1 MKSAMP
7 DWSSYVRANLRLSAV
22 RPEREA
28 EIVEDL
34 ARQLDDAYREAL
46 SGGATEAEARAR
58 AEQHITD
65 WDALSRELSA
75 TPREK
80 LTRVENWQQSAEDRT
95 VAKRGGFTMFT
106 DLRQDVLYGLRTL
119 RKSPGVTAIAVLSL
133 ALGIGANTAIFSVI
147 NALLLRNLPVRD
159 PQQLVVL
166 SDPEASGMDS
176 GIDNGDRMFFSYH
189 EFEGFRDNTNVF
201 SGVFAF
207 SSAFF
212 LPPVRISE
220 TDEGTRE
227 FVNLASG
234 AYFSTLGVEPL
245 MGHTFGPEAD
255 QGRMADPVAVLSYD
269 FWLRRM
275 QKDPAVIGR
284 KIHINKT
291 VFEVIGV
298 MRPDFTG
305 IVVGDAPDIWTPIT
319 MMQAVRPGPDDLTQQ
334 PGTARR
340 VMFLHVVGR
349 LKPGVNLAQANTAVN
364 IAYRQGIELEAASIA
379 NPDRRHDL
387 LDSRVVTRDAR
398 HGLSSLRG
406 DYAQPLGILMGLVG
420 LLLLLACAN
429 VANLLLA
436 KTTGRQRE
444 LSVRVALG
452 AGRGR
457 LVRQLLTESVMLAT
471 TGAVLGILFAQWAD
485 HVLLRMVS
493 EGPDPVP
500 LDVHPD
506 AMVLLFAVGV
516 TLATSVL
523 FGLLPALRATR
534 VDLNQVLRGASR
546 SISGGGRGSGRLPM
560 GKVLVGAQVAIS
572 LLLLVTAGL
581 FVRSLQKLTSVPLG
595 YEPEHLIMFGIDPTA
610 SGYKQT
616 MVRPLYEQLLS
627 KINLI
632 PGVRAATLSEN
643 GFFYGGDS
651 GDEVSFPGYS
661 VKPGLDMGVR
671 FDLVG
676 PRYFSTTGIPVLA
689 GRDVEER
696 DSNGLAPVWLN
707 QTMAR
712 YYFGDEN
719 PIGRHMVV
727 HYSFGDADYDIQGI
741 VADAKSNSIR
751 SAPGR
756 RCYLPFF
763 GAFGKA
769 SDAIFEVRY
778 TSDASAITSEIRR
791 LMHEADGSLDAPVFR
806 TVHELIDR
814 RLTGDKMTAKL
825 SSFFGSIA
833 LVLACIGLY
842 GVLSYN
848 VTQRTGEIGVRMAL
862 GAQRGNVLGL
872 ILREALIVTLL
883 GATVGLAAALAATRV
898 MASMLYGVTPRDP
911 ATMVV
916 AASVLLGVA
925 ALAAAIPAWRA
936 SRTDPITALR
946 YE

>member
-1 MKSAMP
+1 MS
-7 DWSSYVRANLRLSAV
+7 DWTKYVRANLRLSAV

-46 SGGATEAEARAR
+46 GGGAMEDEARAK
-58 AEQHITD
+58 AEQHIAD
-65 WDALSRELSA
+65 WNALSRELSA

-80 LTRVENWQQSAEDRT
+80 LTRVENWQQRAEDRT
-95 VAKRGGFTMFT
+95 IQRRGGFTMFT

-166 SDPEASGMDS
+166 SDPETSGMS
-176 GIDNGDRMFFSYH
+176 TGIDNGDRSTFSYH
-189 EFEGFRDNTNVF
+189 EFEGLRDNTTSVF
-201 SGVFAF
+201 TNVFAF
-207 SSAFF
+207 SSAMFS
-212 LPPVRISE
+212 PPVRINE
-220 TDEGTRE
+220 TDEGNRAD
-227 FVNLASG
+227 VSLASG
-234 AYFSTLGVEPL
+234 TYFSALGVEPL
-245 MGHTFGPEAD
+245 MGHAFGAEAD
-255 QGRMADPVAVLSYD
+255 QGRMADPVAVLSYE
-269 FWLRRM
+269 FWQRRM
-275 QKDPAVIGR
+275 QSDPAVIGK
-284 KIHINKT
+284 KIHLYNT
-291 VFEVIGV
+291 VFDVIGV
-298 MRPDFTG
+298 MRPNFTG
-305 IVVGDAPDIWTPIT
+305 IVVGDAPDMWIPIT
-319 MMQAVRPGPDDLTQQ
+319 MLQAVRPGPDVLTQQ

-340 VMFLHVVGR
+340 VMFLHVLGR

-364 IAYRQGIELEAASIA
+364 IAYRQGLELEAGSIA
-379 NPDRRHDL
+379 DPARRHDL
-387 LDSRVVTRDAR
+387 LNSRVVTRDAR

-406 DYAQPLGILMGLVG
+406 SYAQPLGILMGLVG

-429 VANLLLA
+429 VANLLLSKNA
-436 KTTGRQRE
+436 GRQRE
-444 LSVRVALG
+444 ISVRVALG

-457 LVRQLLTESVMLAT
+457 LVRQLLTESVMLAAA
-471 TGAVLGILFAQWAD
+471 GAALGMLLAQWAD
-485 HVLLRMVS
+485 RVLLRMVS
-493 EGPDPVP
+493 ESADPVP

-506 AMVLLFAVGV
+506 AIVLLFAAGTALV
-516 TLATSVL
+516 TSVL

-546 SISGGGRGSGRLPM
+546 SISGGGRGSSRLPM
-560 GKVLVGAQVAIS
+560 GKMLVGVQVAIS

-581 FVRSLQKLTSVPLG
+581 FIRNLQKLTSVSLG
-595 YEPEHLIMFGIDPTA
+595 YEPEHFVMFNVDPTTA
-610 SGYKQT
+610 GYKQT
-616 MVRPLYEQLLS
+616 TTRPLFEQLLA
-627 KINLI
+627 KISSI
-632 PGVRAATLSEN
+632 PGVRGATLSEN
-643 GFFYGGDS
+643 GFFYGSDS
-651 GDEVSFPGYS
+651 GDEVSFPGSS
-661 VKPGLDMGVR
+661 VKSGQAMGVR
-671 FDLVG
+671 FDLVA
-676 PRYFSTTGIPVLA
+676 PSFFSTVGIPMLA

-696 DSNGLAPVWLN
+696 DSSGVQGVWMN
-707 QTMAR
+707 QTMAQ
-712 YYFGDEN
+712 YYFGEES

-727 HYSFGDADYDIQGI
+727 HYSFGDSEYEVRGV
-741 VADAKSNSIR
+741 VADTKNNALR
-751 SAPGR
+751 AAPGR

-763 GAFGKA
+763 AAFSKP
-769 SDAIFEVRY
+769 SDAVFEVRY
-778 TSDASAITSEIRR
+778 AGEASPIMSEIRR
-791 LMHEADGSLDAPVFR
+791 QMHETDATLDPPVFR
-806 TVHELIDR
+806 TIHELIDQ

-842 GVLSYN
+842 GVLTYN

-872 ILREALIVTLL
+872 ILREALIVTLI
-883 GATVGLAAALAATRV
+883 GAAVGLVAALAATRV

-911 ATMVV
+911 ATMAV
-916 AASVLLGVA
+916 AAGVLLAVA

>member
-1 MKSAMP
+1 MS
-7 DWSSYVRANLRLSAV
+7 DWTKYVRANLRLRAV

-46 SGGATEAEARAR
+46 SGGATEADARAR
-58 AEQHITD
+58 AEQHVAD
-65 WDALSRELSA
+65 WEALSRELSA

-80 LTRVENWQQSAEDRT
+80 LTRIEEWQQHSEDRT
-95 VAKRGGFTMFT
+95 IRRRGGFTMFT

-159 PQQLVVL
+159 PQQLEVL

-176 GIDNGDRMFFSYH
+176 GIDNGDRSIFSYH
-189 EFEGFRDNTNVF
+189 EFEGFRDNTKVF
-201 SGVFAF
+201 NGVFAF

-212 LPPVRISE
+212 SPPVRINE
-220 TDEGTRE
+220 TDDGTHAD
-227 FVNLASG
+227 VNLASG

-245 MGHTFGPEAD
+245 MGHTFGAEAD

-269 FWLRRM
+269 FWQRRM

-291 VFEVIGV
+291 VFDVVGV
-298 MRPDFTG
+298 MRPEFTG
-305 IVVGDAPDIWTPIT
+305 IVVGDAPDMWIPIT

-349 LKPGVNLAQANTAVN
+349 LKPGVNLAQANAAAN
-364 IAYRQGIELEAASIA
+364 IAYRQGLEMEAGSIA
-379 NPDRRHDL
+379 DPARRHDL

-406 DYAQPLGILMGLVG
+406 SYAQPLEILMVLVG

-436 KTTGRQRE
+436 KAAGRQRE

-457 LVRQLLTESVMLAT
+457 LVRQLLTESVMLAA
-471 TGAVLGILFAQWAD
+471 TGAVLGILLAQWAD
-485 HVLLRMVS
+485 RVLLRMVS
-493 EGPDPVP
+493 ASADPIP
-500 LDVHPD
+500 MDVHPD
-506 AMVLLFAVGV
+506 ATVLLFAVGV

-534 VDLNQVLRGASR
+534 IDLNQVLRGASR
-546 SISGGGRGSGRLPM
+546 SISGGGRGSSRLPL
-560 GKVLVGAQVAIS
+560 GKVLVGVQVAIS
-572 LLLLVTAGL
+572 LLLLVAAGL
-581 FVRSLQKLTSVPLG
+581 FVRNLQKLTSVPLG
-595 YEPEHLIMFGIDPTA
+595 YESDHFVMFGMDPT
-610 SGYKQT
+610 SEGYKQT
-616 MVRPLYEQLLS
+616 TVRPLYEQLLT
-627 KINLI
+627 KISSV
-632 PGVRAATLSEN
+632 PGVRGATLSEN

-661 VKPGLDMGVR
+661 VKPGLAMDVR
-671 FDLVG
+671 FDLVA
-676 PRYFSTTGIPVLA
+676 PRYFSTIGIPVLA
-689 GRDVEER
+689 GRDVDER
-696 DSNGLAPVWLN
+696 DSSGLPGTWLN

-719 PIGRHMVV
+719 PIGRHMVI
-727 HYSFGDADYDIQGI
+727 HYSFGDAEYEIRGV
-741 VADAKSNSIR
+741 VADSKNNALR

-756 RCYLPFF
+756 RCYIPFF
-763 GAFGKA
+763 GAFGKP
-769 SDAIFEVRY
+769 SDAVFEVRY
-778 TSDASAITSEIRR
+778 AGDDPAITSEIRR
-791 LMHEADGSLDAPVFR
+791 LMHETDGTLDPPVFH
-806 TVHELIDR
+806 TVHEFIDR
-814 RLTGDKMTAKL
+814 RLTGDKLTAKL

-842 GVLSYN
+842 GVLTYK

-883 GATVGLAAALAATRV
+883 GAAVGLAAALAATRV

-911 ATMVV
+911 ATMLV
-916 AASVLLGVA
+916 AAGVLLAVA

>member
-1 MKSAMP
+1 MS
-7 DWSSYVRANLRLSAV
+7 DWTKYVRANLRLAAL

-46 SGGATEAEARAR
+46 GSGLTEAEARAR
-58 AEQHITD
+58 AEQHIGD
-65 WDALSRELSA
+65 WEALSRELSQL
-75 TPREK
+75 PRGHQSSMEH
-80 LTRVENWQQSAEDRT
+80 WQQRAEDRT
-95 VAKRGGFTMFT
+95 VEKRGGFTMFT

-147 NALLLRNLPVRD
+147 NALLLRTLPVRD

-166 SDPEASGMDS
+166 SDPETAGMGSGVES
-176 GIDNGDRMFFSYH
+176 GDRSIFSYH
-189 EFEGFRDNTNVF
+189 EFEGMCDNTNVF
-201 SGVFAF
+201 SSVFAF
-207 SSAFF
+207 SSAMFS
-212 LPPVRISE
+212 PPVRINE
-220 TDEGTRE
+220 TDEGSRAD
-227 FVNLASG
+227 VSMASG

-245 MGHTFGPEAD
+245 MGRTFGAEAD
-255 QGRMADPVAVLSYD
+255 KGRMADPVAVLSYV
-269 FWLRRM
+269 FWQRRM
-275 QKDPAVIGR
+275 QKDPAVIGK
-284 KIHINKT
+284 KIHLYNT
-291 VFEVIGV
+291 VFDVIGV

-305 IVVGDAPDIWTPIT
+305 IVVGDAPDMWIPIT
-319 MMQAVRPGPDDLTQQ
+319 MLQAVRPGPDALTQQ

-349 LKPGVNLAQANTAVN
+349 LRPGVNLAQANAAVN
-364 IAYRQGIELEAASIA
+364 IAYRQGLELEAGSIA
-379 NPDRRHDL
+379 DSARRQEL
-387 LDSRVVTRDAR
+387 LDSRVVARDAR

-406 DYAQPLGILMGLVG
+406 DYARPLGILMALVG

-436 KTTGRQRE
+436 KAAGRQRE

-457 LVRQLLTESVMLAT
+457 LVRQLLTESVMLAA
-471 TGAVLGILFAQWAD
+471 TGAALGILLAQWAD
-485 HVLLRMVS
+485 RVLLRMVS
-493 EGPDPVP
+493 ESASPIP
-500 LDVHPD
+500 LNIHPD
-506 AMVLLFAVGV
+506 LIVLLFAVGV
-516 TLATSVL
+516 TLTTSVL

-534 VDLNQVLRGASR
+534 IDLNQILRGASR
-546 SISGGGRGSGRLPM
+546 SISGGGRGSGRLAL

-595 YEPEHLIMFGIDPTA
+595 YETEHFVMFEIDPTTA
-610 SGYKQT
+610 GYKQT
-616 MVRPLYEQLLS
+616 TIRPLFEQLLA
-627 KINLI
+627 KFGTI
-632 PGVRAATLSEN
+632 PGVRGATLSEN
-643 GFFYGGDS
+643 GFFYGNDS
-651 GDEVSFPGYS
+651 GDGVSFPGYP
-661 VKPGLDMGVR
+661 VKSGLNMNVR

-676 PRYFSTTGIPVLA
+676 PQYFTTIGIPVLA
-689 GRDVEER
+689 GRDVELG
-696 DSNGLAPVWLN
+696 DSNGLTGTWLN

-719 PIGRHMVV
+719 PIGKHMVS
-727 HYSFGDADYDIQGI
+727 HYSFGDEDYEIRGV
-741 VADAKSNSIR
+741 VADSRNNALR
-751 SAPGR
+751 GDVPR
-756 RCYLPFF
+756 RCFFPFF
-763 GAFGKA
+763 GAFSKPSEG
-769 SDAIFEVRY
+769 IFEVRY
-778 TSDASAITSEIRR
+778 SGNPSAITSEIRR
-791 LMHEADGSLDAPVFR
+791 LTRETDGALEAPVFR
-806 TVHELIDR
+806 TVHELVDQ
-814 RLTGDKMTAKL
+814 RLTGDKLTARL

-833 LVLACIGLY
+833 LILACVGLY

-872 ILREALIVTLL
+872 ILREALIVTLV
-883 GATVGLAAALAATRV
+883 GAAVGSAGALAATRV

-916 AASVLLGVA
+916 AAGVLLAVA